1 MGRSSLDKRNLSLLQ
16 PPRFCNVAGKSGGS
30 MSAPVWSSGYKPTKE
45 DLKGLY
51 NHRFETAGGLVLDCY
66 LAFEEEERATYDH
79 PGSAAAVEL
88 IWALVEGVDISEV
101 IGDLAGTI
109 EEEAL
114 GDMEA
119 KAEDDQYDRGQERY
133 EDRNAE

>member
-1 MGRSSLDKRNLSLLQ
+1 MNKT
-16 PPRFCNVAGKSGGS
+16 PI
-30 MSAPVWSSGYKPTKE
+30 WTTGYKPTKA

-66 LAFEEEERATYDH
+66 LAFEAEERATFDH

-101 IGDLAGTI
+101 LGDLIGTI

-114 GDMEA
+114 EDMEVQ
-119 KAEDDQYDRGQERY
+119 AEHDQYDRGQERY
-133 EDRNAE
+133 EDRRDAE

>member
-1 MGRSSLDKRNLSLLQ
+1 M
-16 PPRFCNVAGKSGGS
+16 
-30 MSAPVWSSGYKPTKE
+30 
-45 DLKGLY
+45 
-51 NHRFETAGGLVLDCY
+51 LDCY
-66 LAFEEEERATYDH
+66 LSYDEAERATYDH
-79 PGSAAAVEL
+79 PGCAASIEL

-114 GDMEA
+114 EDMA
-119 KAEDDQYDRGQERY
+119 VQAEDDQYDKGQERY

>member
-1 MGRSSLDKRNLSLLQ
+1 
-16 PPRFCNVAGKSGGS
+16 
-30 MSAPVWSSGYKPTKE
+30 MSAPVWSTGYKPTKE

-66 LAFEEEERATYDH
+66 LSYDEAERATYNH
-79 PGSAAAVEL
+79 PGCAASIEL
-88 IWALVEGVDISEV
+88 IWSLVEGVDISEV

-133 EDRNAE
+133 EDRNAG

>member
-1 MGRSSLDKRNLSLLQ
+1 MNKT
-16 PPRFCNVAGKSGGS
+16 PI
-30 MSAPVWSSGYKPTKE
+30 WTTGYKPTKA
-45 DLKGLY
+45 DLYGLY
-51 NHRFETAGGLVLDCY
+51 PHRFETAGGLVLDCY

-114 GDMEA
+114 EDMKASA
-119 KAEDDQYDRGQERY
+119 KDDEYDRGQERY
-133 EDRNAE
+133 ENRRDAE

>member
-1 MGRSSLDKRNLSLLQ
+1 
-16 PPRFCNVAGKSGGS
+16 
-30 MSAPVWSSGYKPTKE
+30 MSAPVWSAGYKPTKE
-45 DLKGLY
+45 DLTALY

-66 LAFEEEERATYDH
+66 LSYEAEERETQDE
-79 PGSAAAVEL
+79 PGSAAAIEL

-101 IGDLAGTI
+101 LGDWVATI

-119 KAEDDQYDRGQERY
+119 KVEDDQYDRGQERY
-133 EDRNAE
+133 EDRNAA

>member
-1 MGRSSLDKRNLSLLQ
+1 
-16 PPRFCNVAGKSGGS
+16 

>member
-1 MGRSSLDKRNLSLLQ
+1 
-16 PPRFCNVAGKSGGS
+16 
-30 MSAPVWSSGYKPTKE
+30 MSAPVWSTGYKPNKA
-45 DLKGLY
+45 DLYGLY
-51 NHRFETAGGLVLDCY
+51 RHRFETAGGLVIDCY
-66 LAFEEEERATYDH
+66 LAFEEEERATFDH

-101 IGDLAGTI
+101 IGDLAATI

-114 GDMEA
+114 EDMEISA
-119 KAEDDQYDRGQERY
+119 QDDQYDRGQERY

>member
-1 MGRSSLDKRNLSLLQ
+1 
-16 PPRFCNVAGKSGGS
+16 
-30 MSAPVWSSGYKPTKE
+30 MSAPVWMSGYKPTKA
-45 DLKGLY
+45 DLSGLY
-51 NHRFETAGGLVLDCY
+51 NHLFKTAGGLFIDCY

-101 IGDLAGTI
+101 IGDLAATI

-114 GDMEA
+114 KDMETSA
-119 KAEDDQYDRGQERY
+119 QDDEYDRGQERY